1 MKTIVRVTSR
11 HDEHKPDEYLWPEN
25 VLLVLPSVGDDIAHT
40 RFGLRPVVRRHFKY
54 ETLASNSEVVAGLV
68 IDVICE

>member
-1 MKTIVRVTSR
+1 MKTTVRVTSR
-11 HDEHKPDEYLWPEN
+11 HDEHIPDEYLWPEN
-25 VLLVLPSVGDDIAHT
+25 VPLILPAVGDEIAHT

-54 ETLASNSEVVAGLV
+54 ETLTIDSKVVTDLV